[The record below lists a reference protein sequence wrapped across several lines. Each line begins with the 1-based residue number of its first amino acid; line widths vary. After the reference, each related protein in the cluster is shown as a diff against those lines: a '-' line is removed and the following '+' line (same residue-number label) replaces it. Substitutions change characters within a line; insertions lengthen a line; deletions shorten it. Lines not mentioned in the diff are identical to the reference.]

1 MEVNLEARP
10 SYAMAVVKLNKGEKF
25 VSEAGAMVA
34 HTPGLDISTGFQGT
48 GGGFLNMVTAI
59 LAGIARKFLA
69 GESMFVNNFTAKQD
83 GAEVMLA
90 PAMSGDIVEIDLDG
104 SSPVIVQAES
114 FLASE
119 PGVNVGLI
127 FGGIGMLMSGEG
139 AFFLKCTGKGKLLIN
154 SYGAIEEVQLGEDGY
169 VADNGHIVGWQGKVT
184 YKMRGAGGLMASMT
198 SGEGMVVEFKG
209 DGKVWLQTRNVPS
222 MVDWISPFL
231 PG

>member
-34 HTPGLDISTGFQGT
+34 HTPGLAIDTGFQGT
-48 GGGFLNMVTAI
+48 GGGFLNMITAI

-69 GESMFVNNFTAKQD
+69 GESMFVNKFTATQD

-104 SSPVIVQAES
+104 TNPVVVQAES
-114 FLASE
+114 YLASE
-119 PGVNVGLI
+119 PGVQVGLI
-127 FGGIGMLMSGEG
+127 FGGIGMLLSGEG
-139 AFFLKCTGKGKLLIN
+139 AFFLKCTGKGKLLVN
-154 SYGAIEEVQLGEDGY
+154 SYGAIEEIELPEEGY

-184 YKMRGAGGLMASMT
+184 YKMRSAGGLMASMT

>member
-1 MEVNLEARP
+1 MEVSLEARP
-10 SYAMAVVKLNKGEKF
+10 SYALAVVKLNKGEKF

-34 HTPGLDISTGFQGT
+34 HTPGFEISTGFQGT

-69 GESMFVNNFTAKQD
+69 GESMFVNNFTAKVD

-90 PAMSGDIVEIDLDG
+90 PAMSGDIIEIDLDG
-104 SSPVIVQAES
+104 TSPVIVQAES

-127 FGGIGMLMSGEG
+127 FGGIGMLLSGEG

-154 SYGAIEEVQLGEDGY
+154 SYGAIEEIQLGEEGY

-209 DGKVWLQTRNVPS
+209 DGKVWLQTRNIPS